1 MHSVTTLRFRE
12 SFNTLPENIKNS
24 ARKAYELWKDNPAHP
39 SLQFK
44 QVNPQNSI
52 YSARVSLSYRALGVK
67 TDDTLV
73 WFWIGS
79 HDQYEAL
86 LKSM

>member
-86 LKSM
+86 LKTM